1 MIFIKKDQKS
11 IWIPR
16 HYKPEPEDTQL
27 ELVLTHRMS
36 QNEYKFTDLE
46 DIGSKTN
53 YWIFYNMDF
62 TDLLSGEYKYRVRT
76 KYGFEFGILQVMEDI
91 KDPISYRKE
100 QNKVIYNG

>member
-1 MIFIKKDQKS
+1 MIFIKKDQQS

-27 ELVLTHRMS
+27 ELVLTHKIS
-36 QNEYKFTDLE
+36 QNEYRFPDLM
-46 DIGSKTN
+46 DAGANTN

-62 TDLLSGEYKYRVRT
+62 STLQSGEYKYRVRT
-76 KYGFEFGILQVMEDI
+76 KYGFEIGILQVMEEI
-91 KDPISYRKE
+91 KDPISYNKE